1 MLDFISNNHPLC
13 DIKMSLTTN
22 PADWIDFWENQI
34 PTQPTMQRQ
43 NHIDELEK
51 SIIALAKHKMK
62 LLSEVQEI
70 NNTIEF
76 LRKQQEDLTNA

>member
-1 MLDFISNNHPLC
+1 MP
-13 DIKMSLTTN
+13 LTTN
-22 PADWIDFWENQI
+22 PADWIDFWENEVS
-34 PTQPTMQRQ
+34 TQLTVQRQ

-70 NNTIEF
+70 NNDIEF
-76 LRKQQEDLTNA
+76 LRKQQEDLSDV

>member
-1 MLDFISNNHPLC
+1 MP
-13 DIKMSLTTN
+13 LTTN
-22 PADWIDFWENQI
+22 PADWIDFWENEVS
-34 PTQPTMQRQ
+34 TQLTVQRQ

-70 NNTIEF
+70 NNDIEF
-76 LRKQQEDLTNA
+76 LRKQQEDLIDV

>member
-1 MLDFISNNHPLC
+1 
-13 DIKMSLTTN
+13 MSFTAN
-22 PADWIDFWENQI
+22 PSDWIDFWESEV
-34 PTQPTMQRQ
+34 PTQLTMQRQ

-70 NNTIEF
+70 NNDIEF
-76 LRKQQEDLTNA
+76 LRKQQEDLSDV

>member
-22 PADWIDFWENQI
+22 PTDWIDFWENQI

-43 NHIDELEK
+43 NHMNELEK
-51 SIIALAKHKMK
+51 SIIALAKRKMK

>member
-1 MLDFISNNHPLC
+1 
-13 DIKMSLTTN
+13 MSFTTN
-22 PADWIDFWENQI
+22 PSDWIDFWESEV
-34 PTQPTMQRQ
+34 PTQLTMQRQ

-70 NNTIEF
+70 NNDIEF
-76 LRKQQEDLTNA
+76 LRKQQEDLSDV